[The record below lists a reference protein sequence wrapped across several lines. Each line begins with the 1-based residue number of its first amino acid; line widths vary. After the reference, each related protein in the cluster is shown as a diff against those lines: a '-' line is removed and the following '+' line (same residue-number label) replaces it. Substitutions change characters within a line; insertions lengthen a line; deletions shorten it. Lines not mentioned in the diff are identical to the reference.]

1 MILHAQ
7 LPERQ
12 VSILGP
18 AFNELGKGSFTQ
30 SDSVTVTNVT
40 LTGKLVYNPFSLSQC
55 PSKRSKVPPVNV
67 TVTVTEWF
75 GVNRRHR
82 PVDVSPTRLRMLC
95 VCACMRACL

>member
-12 VSILGP
+12 VSTLGP

-40 LTGKLVYNPFSLSQC
+40 LTGKMGMKPILLIALSIQKIKGAALQC
-55 PSKRSKVPPVNV
+55 YGDCD
-67 TVTVTEWF
+67 
-75 GVNRRHR
+75 GV
-82 PVDVSPTRLRMLC
+82 VWCEQTFTASTLQ
-95 VCACMRACL
+95 